1 MTEYKKIKNFQK
13 NLIPAKADL
22 QEAIKAFNIARI
34 KIGLI
39 VNESNV
45 LLGTITDGD
54 VRRGLSSG
62 APLTDKALDHA
73 NRQPKTLFNE
83 DEIILEQLSELKS
96 QGVFCIPIL
105 DQKKQVTSL
114 IDLMSPTTPVRNETV
129 FIMAGGLGT
138 RLGELTKST
147 PKPMLRVLNKP
158 VLEHIIESFKSKGF
172 QSFIIAL
179 RHEYNQFTDYF
190 GKGEKLGVKIDYI
203 IENERLGTAG
213 ALSLLKQDT
222 LGPLIVTNA
231 DIVTNFDFDFLL
243 KTHIDEENQITV
255 GTWQHEVSIPY
266 GVVKKTGDGQ
276 IHIAE
281 KPNLTFPIC
290 TGVNVLN
297 REIIEKI
304 PQNQFLD
311 MPDLIANA
319 VESGSRVGTCEMNGY
334 WIDVGVRKD
343 FEQLNADLMSN
354 ILW

>member
-1 MTEYKKIKNFQK
+1 MADYKKIKNFQK
-13 NLIPAKADL
+13 NLIPAEADL
-22 QEAIKAFNIARI
+22 QEAIKAFNFARI

-62 APLTDKALDHA
+62 APLTDKAVDHA
-73 NRQPKTLFNE
+73 NREPKTLFDE
-83 DEIILEQLSELKS
+83 DEISLDQLLELKS

-105 DQKKQVTSL
+105 NQKKQITSL
-114 IDLMSPTTPVRNETV
+114 IDLTAVTPARKETI

-138 RLGELTKST
+138 RLGELTKYT
-147 PKPMLRVLNKP
+147 PKPMLSVLNKP
-158 VLEHIIESFKSKGF
+158 VLEHIIESFKSRGF

-179 RHEYNQFTDYF
+179 RHEYNQFIDYF
-190 GKGEKLGVKIDYI
+190 GKGENLGVKIEYI

-213 ALSLLKQDT
+213 ALSLLEQHT
-222 LGPLIVTNA
+222 FGPLIVTNA

-255 GTWQHEVSIPY
+255 CTWQHEVSIPY
-266 GVVKKTGDGQ
+266 GVVKKTGDGK
-276 IHIAE
+276 IHITE

-290 TGVNVLN
+290 TGINVIN

-304 PQNQFLD
+304 PRNQFLD
-311 MPDLIANA
+311 MPELIANSM
-319 VESGSRVGTCEMNGY
+319 ENGSRVGACEMNGY